1 MQNSLPKLIIKHLL
15 RFAFS
20 YETPCDDLKSERI
33 IFLKSKRIETNQIF
47 DWFGGFATLKKLQ
60 YKKLDKLSLVLESL
74 TKIKIAVILKKQY
87 EIKEFVC
94 NSVI

>member
-1 MQNSLPKLIIKHLL
+1 MQNSLPKLITKHLS

-74 TKIKIAVILKKQY
+74 TKIKIAVIPKKQY

>member
-1 MQNSLPKLIIKHLL
+1 MQNSLPKLIIKHLS

-87 EIKEFVC
+87 EIKEFVY

>member
-1 MQNSLPKLIIKHLL
+1 MQNSLPKLIIKHLS

-47 DWFGGFATLKKLQ
+47 DWFGGFATLKN
-60 YKKLDKLSLVLESL
+60 YN
-74 TKIKIAVILKKQY
+74 TKNLINYLW
-87 EIKEFVC
+87 F
-94 NSVI
+94 

>member
-1 MQNSLPKLIIKHLL
+1 MLFHTK
-15 RFAFS
+15 
-20 YETPCDDLKSERI
+20 TPYDDLKSERI

-74 TKIKIAVILKKQY
+74 TKIKISVILKNNY

>member
-1 MQNSLPKLIIKHLL
+1 MRNSLPKLIIKHLS

-33 IFLKSKRIETNQIF
+33 TFLKSKRIETNQIF

-74 TKIKIAVILKKQY
+74 TKIKITVI
-87 EIKEFVC
+87 
-94 NSVI
+94 

>member
-1 MQNSLPKLIIKHLL
+1 MRNSLPKLIIKRLS

-47 DWFGGFATLKKLQ
+47 DWFGSFAALKKLQ
-60 YKKLDKLSLVLESL
+60 YEKLDKLSLVLESL

>member
-1 MQNSLPKLIIKHLL
+1 MIGLVVLLP
-15 RFAFS
+15 
-20 YETPCDDLKSERI
+20 
-33 IFLKSKRIETNQIF
+33 
-47 DWFGGFATLKKLQ
+47 LKKLQ

>member
-1 MQNSLPKLIIKHLL
+1 MRNSLPKLIIKHLS

-20 YETPCDDLKSERI
+20 YETPCDDLKIERI

-74 TKIKIAVILKKQY
+74 TKIKITVI
-87 EIKEFVC
+87 
-94 NSVI
+94 

>member
-1 MQNSLPKLIIKHLL
+1 MLFHTK
-15 RFAFS
+15 
-20 YETPCDDLKSERI
+20 TPCNDLKSERI

-74 TKIKIAVILKKQY
+74 TKIKITVIPKKQKRY

>member
-1 MQNSLPKLIIKHLL
+1 MMI
-15 RFAFS
+15 
-20 YETPCDDLKSERI
+20 LKNERI

>member
-1 MQNSLPKLIIKHLL
+1 MLFHTK
-15 RFAFS
+15 
-20 YETPCDDLKSERI
+20 TPCNDLKSERI
-33 IFLKSKRIETNQIF
+33 IFLKSKRIETNQIFDF

-74 TKIKIAVILKKQY
+74 TKIKVVVILKKQY

>member
-1 MQNSLPKLIIKHLL
+1 MI
-15 RFAFS
+15 
-20 YETPCDDLKSERI
+20 LKSERI